1 MHLFRS
7 SSNPSNCVLTWV
19 LWDWKIVNIHSLTV
33 DNSNKCRGLSLIFI
47 ANFMGCLLLICY
59 ICVRRLQSLFAFG
72 SQNSNLQSTIKL
84 QSLQPQFQSKHHTPH
99 QPNTQTVSRMNSKC
113 FGEKQ
118 FARINTL
125 TGKRKKSGNWDWLWA
140 FTLQIMF
147 VMKVWTHALQQCWSS
162 MLINDALSNTFAK

>member
-1 MHLFRS
+1 M
-7 SSNPSNCVLTWV
+7 LTWV

-84 QSLQPQFQSKHHTPH
+84 QSLQPQFQSKHHTPA
-99 QPNTQTVSRMNSKC
+99 QPHTQTVSSRISSKC

-125 TGKRKKSGNWDWLWA
+125 CLNEG
-140 FTLQIMF
+140 
-147 VMKVWTHALQQCWSS
+147 KVWKLRLIMGFHPSNDVCYEGLDTCTLA
-162 MLINDALSNTFAK
+162 MLIFNAHK